1 MSKIINIKPQINP
14 EGYLEDN
21 IQISKKLN
29 NVVLENIT
37 SIQIDH
43 SNFERSDIELLN
55 DIIENHKILSEKKS
69 ISKESFIIND
79 MEINELKRIIQR
91 IMPDISFIDINIG
104 FFQNKK
110 KLVYILRVY
119 KFEPTSICNFRCV
132 MCYQSDKSF

>member
-79 MEINELKRIIQR
+79 MEINELKGSIQR
-91 IMPDISFIDINIG
+91 IMQISH
-104 FFQNKK
+104 
-110 KLVYILRVY
+110 L
-119 KFEPTSICNFRCV
+119 
-132 MCYQSDKSF
+132 

>member
-79 MEINELKRIIQR
+79 MEINELKRINPEDYARYLIYR
-91 IMPDISFIDINIG
+91 YKYR
-104 FFQNKK
+104 FFSKQK

-119 KFEPTSICNFRCV
+119 KLNLHQFAILDV
-132 MCYQSDKSF
+132 

>member
-79 MEINELKRIIQR
+79 MEINELKGSIQR

-119 KFEPTSICNFRCV
+119 KLNLHQFAIL
-132 MCYQSDKSF
+132 DA